1 MCGLQ
6 SAECGLVN
14 PACESIYLQ
23 SISPNYILE
32 IRQLCR
38 RDSGLEMHGL
48 DLGLDKTDPVSAAP
62 PFLSGSVGHG
72 GCSMVIGGAHLPA
85 LVQLANE
92 FMLTRETK
100 MKLRQQGM

>member
-23 SISPNYILE
+23 SISPNYVLE

-38 RDSGLEMHGL
+38 RNSGLEMHGL

-62 PFLSGSVGHG
+62 SFLSGSVGHG
-72 GCSMVIGGAHLPA
+72 ERSMVIGGAHLPV

-100 MKLRQQGM
+100 MKLRQ

>member
-23 SISPNYILE
+23 SISPNYVLE

-48 DLGLDKTDPVSAAP
+48 DLGLDKTDPISATP
-62 PFLSGSVGHG
+62 SLLSGSVGHG
-72 GCSMVIGGAHLPA
+72 GCSMVTGGTHLPV